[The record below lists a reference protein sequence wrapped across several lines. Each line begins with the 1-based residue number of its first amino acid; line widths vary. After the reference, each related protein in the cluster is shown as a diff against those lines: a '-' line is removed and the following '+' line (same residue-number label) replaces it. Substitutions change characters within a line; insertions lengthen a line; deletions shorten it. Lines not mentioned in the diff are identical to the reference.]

1 MIHGNAQDPFL
12 EVSGM
17 SNKEIAIDLI
27 QRLPDDVSLRQIAEE
42 IRFIAGVRE
51 GLKELDEGKGVPLE
65 EVEKRLPSWLTK

>member
-1 MIHGNAQDPFL
+1 MIHGNVHNPFF
-12 EVSGM
+12 EENGM

-42 IRFIAGVRE
+42 IRFIAAVRE
-51 GLKELDEGKGVPLE
+51 GLKELDDGKGVPLE